1 MDLTNVGWLARSFPS
16 ARAVLVLL
24 AMVVVGC
31 LIAACSNEEPT
42 PSTGDHRVRQP
53 TPATTVITAT
63 PSPAATQS
71 PAPTSTSIPVA
82 TLTPVP
88 AVSATSTPYPP
99 SDGQSEDLTV
109 LSRPPCPPPDSP
121 DISVD
126 HVPLLRYGHISS
138 TLSDGRVVLGGGIQG
153 LAEFREYRGGL
164 HRTIDIYHPVLDE
177 WCNLIVPERSRL
189 RASVVAL
196 DGGALLFVGLDG
208 DSPWRN
214 RTTYAMIFDPYTLS
228 FEEITPPI
236 ALRSVPTLA
245 LLSDGRVLS
254 VGGLQERPVDETE
267 GSEFST
273 DVEIFDPE
281 TGTWEKRRSIGAEP
295 AATFGEY
302 LQIFSEPWL
311 LPTLDGNAIMVR
323 EGDIGDQEDI
333 TVIELYD
340 VLDDTWTT
348 VEEVNSYSYSPQN
361 AHLGSDNR
369 LYIFYDYS
377 VDVLD
382 LNTRS
387 WTYSYSPRL
396 LPLSGEI
403 TELLDGRLMLSGG
416 TDRSLRYRTYPS
428 GRTEIFD
435 PSTMAWARGPEL
447 NEPRLGHSTTLLS
460 DGSVLVLGGLGHS
473 VDSSETPLG
482 NTAEI
487 ISAEELSTIDADP
500 QPGMPGQ
507 FLSPWPQ
514 CIKILDFERPPAA
527 ATQPQ
532 AIDVRPSGL
541 RELSDE
547 AMNRLASY
555 AYESYGTEFSA
566 SHLAGS
572 PFKGAECFW
581 AKSEFESAE
590 KHRTIISTARY
601 RLNVF
606 LESAIKT
613 GGALYLKNFE
623 NESWREVIYRDRAVR
638 KWTDLEESLH
648 STVWENVTPE
658 ALADSSI
665 EGIDVLDGVDV
676 YRLEMQVIFGGQQYD
691 YTFWIGVHDSLMRMV
706 HSTGLFENSEGM
718 RYGEA
723 SVVRFHSFNQDFNIQ
738 PPPDDQIADE
748 DG

>member
-24 AMVVVGC
+24 ATVVVVC
-31 LIAACSNEEPT
+31 LIAACGNEEPT
-42 PSTGDHRVRQP
+42 PSTGERRVRQA

-71 PAPTSTSIPVA
+71 PTPTSTSIPVA

-99 SDGQSEDLTV
+99 SDGQSEDLTF
-109 LSRPPCPPPDSP
+109 LSQPPCPPPDSP

-153 LAEFREYRGGL
+153 LAEVFEYRGGL

-302 LQIFSEPWL
+302 LRIFSEPWL
-311 LPTLDGNAIMVR
+311 LPTSDGNAIMVR
-323 EGDIGDQEDI
+323 EGDVGDQEDI
-333 TVIELYD
+333 SVIELYD

-348 VEEVNSYSYSPQN
+348 VEEVNNYSYSPES
-361 AHLGSDNR
+361 AYLGSDNR

-435 PSTMAWARGPEL
+435 PSSMAWARGPEL

-473 VDSSETPLG
+473 VDSSETPPG

-487 ISAEELSTIDADP
+487 ISAEELSAIGTDP
-500 QPGMPGQ
+500 QPEMLGPMV
-507 FLSPWPQ
+507 SPWPR
-514 CIKILDFERPPAA
+514 CIAIPGFERPPASDSQLGEIPTSPRDLRDMSEKA
-527 ATQPQ
+527 MDDVSSYIYEFMATQF
-532 AIDVRPSGL
+532 VV
-541 RELSDE
+541 
-547 AMNRLASY
+547 NK
-555 AYESYGTEFSA
+555 F
-566 SHLAGS
+566 AGS
-572 PFKGAECFW
+572 PFKGSECMLW
-581 AKSEFESAE
+581 HSEYEDSE
-590 KHRTIISTARY
+590 NHRTWIMTAEN
-601 RLNVF
+601 RLDVF
-606 LESAIKT
+606 VESVIKSDGT
-613 GGALYLKNFE
+613 LFE
-623 NESWREVIYRDRAVR
+623 RDFSNGNWREVIYRGWEVR
-638 KWTDLEESLH
+638 RWSDVDQTLH
-648 STVWENVTPE
+648 STAWEDITLE
-658 ALADSSI
+658 ELTESSI
-665 EGIDVLDGVDV
+665 EGIDVLDGEDV
-676 YRLEMQVIFGGQQYD
+676 YRLEVYQELSGREYQITY
-691 YTFWIGVHDSLMRMV
+691 WIGIHDSLLRLV
-706 HSTGLFENSEGM
+706 YAQSYIENVGGLQA
-718 RYGEA
+718 GEIII
-723 SVVRFHSFNQDFNIQ
+723 VRFHSFNQDFNIQ